1 MSRFE
6 PCCRQIDLM
15 LLGSL
20 TGFGPR
26 PRTSSRSCQGCCTH
40 EGQVVIGRLFF
51 PVLSDSGGHHQTRE
65 KNSSANN
72 ASNLH
77 TRHLSFVKC
86 KSNGSSR
93 NISKCGG
100 QRRIAALQDPF
111 LVATTLNGTGGYRQA
126 KNASCPTGEANN
138 AQNKIFSL

>member
-20 TGFGPR
+20 SGFGPR
-26 PRTSSRSCQGCCTH
+26 SRTSSRSAQGCCTR

-51 PVLSDSGGHHQTRE
+51 PVFGDAGGHHQTRE
-65 KNSSANN
+65 KNSSTDN

-77 TRHLSFVKC
+77 TRHLSLVKW
-86 KSNGSSR
+86 KSNGSFR

-100 QRRIAALQDPF
+100 QRRIAAVQDAF
-111 LVATTLNGTGGYRQA
+111 LVATTLNGRGRHKQTKAAPRR
-126 KNASCPTGEANN
+126 TGEPNPAPN
-138 AQNKIFSL
+138 QMLP

>member
-20 TGFGPR
+20 SGFGPR
-26 PRTSSRSCQGCCTH
+26 SRTSSRSGQGCCTH

-51 PVLSDSGGHHQTRE
+51 LVLSKSGGDHQTGE
-65 KNSSANN
+65 KNSSTNN

-77 TRHLSFVKC
+77 THHLSFVKC

-100 QRRIAALQDPF
+100 QHRIVALQDPS
-111 LVATTLNGTGGYRQA
+111 LVSMTLTRSGLTKQ
-126 KNASCPTGEANN
+126 ANN
-138 AQNKIFSL
+138 ATSQTGG

>member
-20 TGFGPR
+20 SGFGPR
-26 PRTSSRSCQGCCTH
+26 SRTSSRSGQGCCTH

-51 PVLSDSGGHHQTRE
+51 LVLSKSGGDHQTGE
-65 KNSSANN
+65 KNSSTNN

-86 KSNGSSR
+86 ISNGSSR

-100 QRRIAALQDPF
+100 QLRSVSLQDPSLGAKTF
-111 LVATTLNGTGGYRQA
+111 NGTGGYNQSKA
-126 KNASCPTGEANN
+126 ASFPTRGW
-138 AQNKIFSL
+138 QPTRKPIFP

>member
-1 MSRFE
+1 
-6 PCCRQIDLM
+6 M
-15 LLGSL
+15 LRSL

-26 PRTSSRSCQGCCTH
+26 SRTSSRRRQLCCTR
-40 EGQVVIGRLFF
+40 EGQVVFGRLFF
-51 PVLSDSGGHHQTRE
+51 FVLSDAGGHHQTRE

-100 QRRIAALQDPF
+100 QRRPAAFQDPS
-111 LVATTLNGTGGYRQA
+111 LVATTFKRTGGYRQR
-126 KNASCPTGEANN
+126 KTSSFRNGE
-138 AQNKIFSL
+138 